1 MKSLYEGSKQ
11 GLQEAIDYEKGKGTA
26 KKNSLRIAPVKKYT
40 NIEIKSIGKEEELSF
55 IYR

>member
-1 MKSLYEGSKQ
+1 MNKLLEDLEQ